1 MKKILLASSL
11 ALSSLIIAQPAVAV
25 EIDITPSGFVDIV
38 WTLSDGTDVGK
49 NGEEGQFVT
58 TGELDVES
66 KLKEGI
72 TIRFD
77 ADVNPSTGNGDS
89 ARLEQIFLK
98 WDFDPKMSLMGGV
111 FNNKLTFEREDAPDL
126 YQITHGQL
134 WDIWSSST
142 AEGNNNQLGDNLL
155 GNNLQGLEFNYQID
169 KVNLILGYLNDLN
182 NTPEENSVEVAAEIK
197 ATKDLDI
204 TLGLI
209 TQDQN
214 LETIFDIFAS
224 YKMKKWLFAGELLVA
239 EELVDNGLMLMTNYQ
254 FNDKFSATARY
265 DLVSYES
272 TILTDDTSSLTFAG
286 LYSFSNNLIVRA
298 EIRLN
303 DDNNQ
308 PATGG
313 TIPLIGEGD
322 GTTARLQL
330 LAVF

>member
-1 MKKILLASSL
+1 MKKILQASSL
-11 ALSSLIIAQPAVAV
+11 ALSSLFITPLAVAV
-25 EIDITPSGFVDIV
+25 EVDITPSGFVDFV

-49 NGEEGQFVT
+49 YGEEGQFIT
-58 TGELDVES
+58 SGEIDIES

-72 TIRFD
+72 TLRFD
-77 ADVNPSTGNGDS
+77 ADINPSTGDGDS

-111 FNNKLTFEREDAPDL
+111 FNNKLTFEREDSPDM

-134 WDIWSSST
+134 WDIWGSST
-142 AEGNNNQLGDNLL
+142 VESD
-155 GNNLQGLEFNYQID
+155 NNLQGLEFNYQFD

-182 NTPEENSVEVAAEIK
+182 NTPEKNSVEVAAEIK
-197 ATKDLDI
+197 PTKDLDI

-224 YKMKKWLFAGELLVA
+224 YKMKKWLFAGEILIA
-239 EELVDNGLMLMTNYQ
+239 DKQVDNGLMLMTNFQ
-254 FNDKFSATARY
+254 FNDKVSATARY
-265 DLVSYES
+265 DLVNYEN
-272 TILTDDTSSLTFAG
+272 TFLTDDTSSLTIAG
-286 LYSFSNNLIVRA
+286 IYSFSKNLLTRA
-298 EIRLN
+298 EIRFN

-308 PATGG
+308 PATGA
-313 TIPLIGEGD
+313 TIPFIGEGD

-330 LAVF
+330 LATF

>member
-1 MKKILLASSL
+1 MKKILLASTL
-11 ALSSLIIAQPAVAV
+11 ALSSLIIAAPAVSV
-25 EIDITPSGFVDIV
+25 EIDITPSGFVDFV

-49 NGEEGQFVT
+49 HGEEGQFIT
-58 TGELDVES
+58 SGELDVES

-98 WDFDPKMSLMGGV
+98 WDIDPKMSLMGGV
-111 FNNKLTFEREDAPDL
+111 FNNKLTFEREDSPDM

-142 AEGNNNQLGDNLL
+142 AEE
-155 GNNLQGLEFNYQID
+155 GNNLQGLEFNYQFD
-169 KVNLILGYLNDLN
+169 KVNLIIGYLNDLN
-182 NTPEENSVEVAAEIK
+182 NTPDKNSVELAAEIK
-197 ATKDLDI
+197 PAKDLDI

-239 EELVDNGLMLMTNYQ
+239 DELVDNGLMLMTNFQ

-265 DLVSYES
+265 DLVNYES
-272 TILTDDTSSLTFAG
+272 NLLVDDTSSLTIAG
-286 LYSFSNNLIVRA
+286 LYSISKNLFFNA
-298 EIRLN
+298 EIRFN
-303 DDNNQ
+303 DDDNQ
-308 PATGG
+308 PATGAA
-313 TIPLIGEGD
+313 IPPIGEGD
-322 GTTARLQL
+322 GTTARLEL